1 MNQYASAA
9 TLKPLSITDL
19 AAMKQRGEKI
29 SCLTAYDAAFSALVD
44 KAGVDIMLVGDSL
57 GMVIQGHETTLPVTI
72 RDMAYHTR
80 CVSNARQRAFII
92 ADMPFMTYSTP
103 VIAAK
108 NAAKLM
114 QVGGAQMIKLEGSR
128 FDCVRFLV
136 DQGVP
141 VCGHLGLLPQSIN
154 QLGGYKVQGKEQAAA
169 EKLLADA
176 HELQQAGA
184 GLLVLE
190 CVPAALAKKIS
201 LQLTIPVIGIGAGVE
216 CDGQVLVLYD
226 MLNIG
231 TIKRPRFSRDFMA
244 DAANIEEAIRA
255 YHQAVKQAL
264 FPAAEHSF

>member
-1 MNQYASAA
+1 MNQYASSAM
-9 TLKPLSITDL
+9 LKPLSITDL

-29 SCLTAYDAAFSALVD
+29 SCLTAYDAAFSAMID
-44 KAGVDIMLVGDSL
+44 KAGVDMMLVGDSL
-57 GMVIQGHETTLPVTI
+57 GMVVQGHETTLSVTI
-72 RDMAYHTR
+72 RDMVYHTR

-103 VIAAK
+103 VIAAR

-114 QVGGAQMIKLEGSR
+114 QVGGAQMVKLEGPR

-201 LQLTIPVIGIGAGVE
+201 SQLTIPVIGIGAGVE

-231 TIKRPRFSRDFMA
+231 TIKRPRFSRDFMT
-244 DAANIEEAIRA
+244 DAANIEEAIRD

-264 FPAAEHSF
+264 FPTAEHSF